1 MINKV
6 TLIKLWLTINQNCE
20 NLINGILAIPLLN
33 LPCIKLIINYF
44 MYSLHQQHT
53 SVKVY

>member
-20 NLINGILAIPLLN
+20 NLINGDISNTFIEPTLY
-33 LPCIKLIINYF
+33 KTNY
-44 MYSLHQQHT
+44 
-53 SVKVY
+53 